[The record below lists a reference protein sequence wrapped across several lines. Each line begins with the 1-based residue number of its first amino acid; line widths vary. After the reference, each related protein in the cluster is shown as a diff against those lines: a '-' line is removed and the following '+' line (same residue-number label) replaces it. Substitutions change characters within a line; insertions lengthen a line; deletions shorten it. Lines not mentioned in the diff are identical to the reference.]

1 MSKLRFEFQPDGAAT
16 SPLYLQLSQTLAQA
30 IRDGSYRT
38 NEALP
43 SERVLSDALSLS
55 RVTAR
60 KAIDQLVDQ
69 GLVVRRQGSGNYI
82 APQLEQPLS
91 RLTGFSEELHLRG
104 FTPSSRWLTR
114 ALTPATP
121 EEQLSLGLSPGAPV
135 ARLERLR
142 LADEVVMAHEVSV
155 LPQDV
160 VPEPAAVEGSLY
172 KYLRARGR
180 EPVRA
185 LQHIRAR
192 NADAGLAEMLGVPAG
207 HALLFITRVG
217 YLGSGQAVELTLSYC
232 RSDYYGFVAEMKRES

>member
-1 MSKLRFEFQPDGAAT
+1 MSKPRFEFKPDAAT
-16 SPLYLQLSQTLAQA
+16 ASPLYLQLAQTLAQS
-30 IRDGSYRT
+30 IRDGSFRT

-43 SERVLSDALSLS
+43 SERVLADSLSLS

-82 APQLEQPLS
+82 APQLEQPLW

-104 FTPSSRWLTR
+104 LTPSSRWLTR

-121 EEQLSLGLSPGAPV
+121 DEQLSLGLSPGAPV

-142 LADEVVMAHEVSV
+142 LADDVVMAYEVSV
-155 LPQDV
+155 LPPAL

-172 KYLRARGR
+172 DHLRARGR

-185 LQHIRAR
+185 LQHIRAQ
-192 NADAGLAEMLGVPAG
+192 NADARLAQMLGVPVG

-232 RSDYYGFVAEMKRES
+232 RSDYYGFVAEMKREA